1 MNVIYNIALKLTR
14 CKKKKSFLKS
24 EKQTLK
30 KNLICITYTLRKNIL
45 NVCMGARVY
54 TIILCAIM
62 SMGTPSIGLECQ
74 LDIHTGFSLVY
85 FFDKVACGKQDKLI

>member
-1 MNVIYNIALKLTR
+1 MNVIYNISLKLTR
-14 CKKKKSFLKS
+14 CKKKSISKS

-62 SMGTPSIGLECQ
+62 SMGTPSIRS
-74 LDIHTGFSLVY
+74 DDVS
-85 FFDKVACGKQDKLI
+85 